1 MLRMM
6 LEIPIPDKW
15 KQLYYAWDIRVFIIL
30 SLFFQMFLILIAP
43 LRKRTKNNWIILSL
57 WCSYLLADCAA
68 NFALGLISSSQ
79 GNPNENQAQKGGRV
93 GMHHKDLLAFWA
105 PFLLVHLGGPDTI
118 TAFALEDNELWP
130 RHLFGLLFQ
139 CVVAFYVFIQSLPE
153 NRLWIP
159 TMFMFLT
166 GFIKYAEKT
175 RSLFLASANRFKEY
189 MFPTPDPGPMY
200 VKLSI
205 EYHAR
210 KKVKLPTRIQMVPEP
225 DTAAK
230 SVIKSIKGNLTEL
243 EMVRH
248 AYEFFKTFKGLVVDM
263 ILINRRQQ
271 NQSRD
276 FFLNRTA
283 KDAFKVIEI
292 ELNLIY
298 DVLFTKLPV
307 VFCLTGAI
315 SRFLSFATICA
326 AIFLFIFEDK
336 TNFRSFDVMITYILL
351 FGALILDVTAL
362 FMLLF
367 SDWTIIYLWKS
378 LHVEIDNKSIKTTII
393 NAFLRLLTDQGT
405 LSDTKEH
412 PQLTRNASQ
421 TWGSWITN
429 ASQTRK
435 WEIKFLRRRWWEFI
449 STYNLIYYCLHPRP
463 TLNQRFFDKFG
474 LTRFFDGLK
483 YVEYK
488 KVTQKLKDFIF
499 EELKIKSELADD
511 LETTKEIS
519 SARGSWVIQLQE
531 DWHSLLTHVVDV
543 DYDQSIIIWHIA
555 TEVCYNK
562 ELKKEPVGT
571 KNDLRDI
578 AKVLSDYMLYL
589 LIMQPNMMPV
599 IVAGIGQVRFRD
611 TCAEVKRIL
620 DIGVDWDQKN
630 ACMMILDIPT
640 DVPPVTISGDR
651 SKSLLFD
658 SCILAKELMKLEEDS
673 SQDKWLIISKVW
685 VELLCYGASHARSNT
700 LADQVSKGGELITI
714 VWLLIAHF
722 GLGDQYPI
730 NEGKARAKL
739 IVGK

>member
-6 LEIPIPDKW
+6 LEIPIPEKW
-15 KQLYYAWDIRVFIIL
+15 KQLYYVWDIRVFIIL
-30 SLFFQMFLILIAP
+30 SLFFQMLLILVAP

-79 GNPNENQAQKGGRV
+79 GNPNENQAKKDSRV
-93 GMHHKDLLAFWA
+93 GIHHKDLLAFWA

-200 VKLSI
+200 AKLSV
-205 EYHAR
+205 EYHSRREA
-210 KKVKLPTRIQMVPEP
+210 KLPTRIQMVPEP
-225 DTAAK
+225 ERAVI
-230 SVIKSIKGNLTEL
+230 SVKNSIKGNLTEL

-248 AYEFFKTFKGLVVDM
+248 AYEFYKTFKGLVVDM

-271 NQSRD
+271 NRSRD

-326 AIFLFIFEDK
+326 GIFLFIFEDK
-336 TNFRSFDVMITYILL
+336 TNFRSFDVMITYVLL

-362 FMLLF
+362 LMLLF

-378 LHVEIDNKSIKTTII
+378 LHVEIDKKSIKTTII
-393 NAFLRLLTDQGT
+393 SAFLRLLTDQGP

-412 PQLTRNASQ
+412 P
-421 TWGSWITN
+421 
-429 ASQTRK
+429 QTRK

-449 STYNLIYYCLHPRP
+449 STYNLIDYCLHPRP
-463 TLNQRFFDKFG
+463 TLNQRFLDKFG
-474 LTRFFDGLK
+474 FTGFFDGLK

-488 KVTQKLKDFIF
+488 NVDQKLKDFIF

-519 SARGSWVIQLQE
+519 SARGSWVIQLQQ
-531 DWHSLLTHVVDV
+531 DWYSLLTHVVDV

-555 TEVCYNK
+555 TELCYNK
-562 ELKKEPVGT
+562 ELQTETKDDKKDH
-571 KNDLRDI
+571 NLRDI

-611 TCAEVKRIL
+611 TCAEVKRLL

-630 ACMMILDIPT
+630 ACMKILDVPT

-658 SCILAKELMKLEEDS
+658 SCILAKDLMGIEEKDPS
-673 SQDKWLIISKVW
+673 ENNKWLIISKVW
-685 VELLCYGASHARSNT
+685 VELLCYGASHARANT